1 MLSFDVPIEKK
12 VCKIMETNELRSA
25 RGVFL
30 QNLYKDCVFFKIHS
44 PDVKT
49 EKKFKFGGDL
59 RNLIN
64 FAKRRQAKKELLLK
78 Q

>member
-1 MLSFDVPIEKK
+1 MNSIK
-12 VCKIMETNELRSA
+12 SA
-25 RGVFL
+25 RGCFF
-30 QNLYKDCVFFKIHS
+30 QNRSKDYVFFKIHS
-44 PDVKT
+44 PDVIN
-49 EKKFKFGGDL
+49 EKKYKFGDL

>member
-1 MLSFDVPIEKK
+1 
-12 VCKIMETNELRSA
+12 METNELRSA

-30 QNLYKDCVFFKIHS
+30 QNLYKDCLFFKIHS
-44 PDVKT
+44 PDDKT
-49 EKKFKFGGDL
+49 EKKCKFGDL

>member
-1 MLSFDVPIEKK
+1 MNSTK
-12 VCKIMETNELRSA
+12 SA
-25 RGVFL
+25 RGFFL
-30 QNLYKDCVFFKIHS
+30 QNLYKYYVFFKIHS
-44 PDVKT
+44 PDIKT

>member
-1 MLSFDVPIEKK
+1 MQEDISSKNIH
-12 VCKIMETNELRSA
+12 
-25 RGVFL
+25 
-30 QNLYKDCVFFKIHS
+30 KDYVFFKIHS
-44 PDVKT
+44 PDVIN
-49 EKKFKFGGDL
+49 EKKYKFGDL